1 MLFTFLLARL
11 WKDFT
16 PGGREKDGLVL
27 RHWVKKGSVEDE
39 NGSVGIQVLGSQ
51 TGTYYFDQ
59 FNAKLDFPIYTA
71 EEYELYMQGEG
82 SHRNH

>member
-16 PGGREKDGLVL
+16 PGGREKHGLVL

-39 NGSVGIQVLGSQ
+39 NGSVGIQVLGS
-51 TGTYYFDQ
+51 
-59 FNAKLDFPIYTA
+59 
-71 EEYELYMQGEG
+71 
-82 SHRNH
+82 